1 MPELVFTTMYDKREN
16 REQKMTATYGRP
28 ERDVRKKHLG
38 ALPVAA
44 RPYKPLDDKYKSL
57 EEADHAEV
65 RITAFRI
72 EGRYLIPARLIAI
85 TNGDDEAFEESRL
98 KRGLSE
104 GTSNPM
110 TKTPP
115 M

>member
-1 MPELVFTTMYDKREN
+1 
-16 REQKMTATYGRP
+16 MT
-28 ERDVRKKHLG
+28 
-38 ALPVAA
+38 A

-57 EEADHAEV
+57 EAADHAEV
-65 RITAFRI
+65 RITAFKI

-85 TNGDDEAFEESRL
+85 TNGDDEALEELRL
-98 KRGLSE
+98 NNGLLE

-115 M
+115 T